1 MCETLSYSDKC
12 TRFKCRIADSVMSQ
26 ALPQNIMCVIC
37 LEIVLSCPK
46 GDIFLQVARYLKVL
60 STFFFCLH
68 NPLDMICCML
78 KRLVIRIKI

>member
-60 STFFFCLH
+60 STFFFFVCTILRYD
-68 NPLDMICCML
+68 LLYAL
-78 KRLVIRIKI
+78 KACD